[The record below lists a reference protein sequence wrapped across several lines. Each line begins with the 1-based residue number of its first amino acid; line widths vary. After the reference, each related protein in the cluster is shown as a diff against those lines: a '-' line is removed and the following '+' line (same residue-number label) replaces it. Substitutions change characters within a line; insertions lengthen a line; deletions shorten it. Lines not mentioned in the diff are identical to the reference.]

1 MKERTVY
8 YSDLLNDDFA
18 GTDINTVELPA
29 DYRYFPKTAIRR
41 GFAGGLNLAVSPL
54 IMLLQQ
60 TVYGEKIVGRKKLK
74 GYRKNG
80 FYLYGNHTRS
90 MGDAYCPNLLAF
102 PKKAYIVASAD
113 CFSIKGIRRFVE
125 DLGGIALPNNPKGFK
140 NYSQAMKQHA
150 EKGHIVTLYPE
161 AHIWPQYTGIRPFK
175 PATLHYPAETGKPVF
190 TFTTTWQKRKIL
202 PGARTVV
209 YVDGPFMPDM
219 DLPMDKRK
227 EALRNA
233 AFEAMTERAKNS
245 NYEKIHYVYRPKG
258 ETGNEPKNKAGNI
271 PKNEAGSTHKGVA
284 APGNKESSI

>member
-219 DLPMDKRK
+219 NLPMDKRK

-284 APGNKESSI
+284 APGNKESST

>member
-190 TFTTTWQKRKIL
+190 TFTTTWQKRKIF

-258 ETGNEPKNKAGNI
+258 ETGNEPKNKTGNI

>member
-284 APGNKESSI
+284 APGNKESST

>member
-284 APGNKESSI
+284 APDNKESSI

>member
-219 DLPMDKRK
+219 DLPLNKRK
-227 EALRNA
+227 EALRDA
-233 AFEAMTERAKNS
+233 AYEAMTERAKNS

>member
-175 PATLHYPAETGKPVF
+175 PSTLHYPAETGKPVF

-284 APGNKESSI
+284 APGNKESST

>member
-271 PKNEAGSTHKGVA
+271 PKNEADSKHKGVA
-284 APGNKESSI
+284 APGNKESST

>member
-258 ETGNEPKNKAGNI
+258 ETGNEPKNKTGNI

-284 APGNKESSI
+284 APDNKESSI

>member
-18 GTDINTVELPA
+18 GTDINTAELPA

-41 GFAGGLNLAVSPL
+41 SFAGGLNFAVSPIIL
-54 IMLLQQ
+54 LLQQ

-74 GYRKNG
+74 GYRKDG

-233 AFEAMTERAKNS
+233 AYEAMTERAKNS

-284 APGNKESSI
+284 APDNKESSI

>member
-175 PATLHYPAETGKPVF
+175 PSTLHYPAETGKPVF

-284 APGNKESSI
+284 APDNKESSI

>member
-1 MKERTVY
+1 MKERTIY

-18 GTDINTVELPA
+18 GTDINTAELPD

-41 GFAGGLNLAVSPL
+41 SFAGGLNFAVSPIIL
-54 IMLLQQ
+54 LLQQ

-74 GYRKNG
+74 GYRKDG

-113 CFSIKGIRRFVE
+113 TFSIKGIRRFVE
-125 DLGGIALPNNPKGFK
+125 DLGGIALPNNPKCFK
-140 NYSQAMKQHA
+140 NYSQAMKTHA
-150 EKGHIVTLYPE
+150 EKGHIIALYPE

-175 PATLHYPAETGKPVF
+175 ASALHYPAESGKPVF
-190 TFTTTWQKRKIL
+190 TFTTTWQKRKLL

-233 AFEAMTERAKNS
+233 AYEAMTERAKNS
-245 NYEKIHYVYRPKG
+245 NYEKIHYVYRPKS
-258 ETGNEPKNKAGNI
+258 
-271 PKNEAGSTHKGVA
+271 EAA
-284 APGNKESSI
+284 ESISDASSKS